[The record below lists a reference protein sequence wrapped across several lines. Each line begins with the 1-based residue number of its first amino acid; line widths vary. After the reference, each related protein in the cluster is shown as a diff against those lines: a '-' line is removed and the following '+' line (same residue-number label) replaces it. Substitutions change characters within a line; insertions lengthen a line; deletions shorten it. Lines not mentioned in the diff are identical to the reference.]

1 MKKQY
6 IEPNVEV
13 HFIALDHALLTTS
26 GVELYQEE
34 ETNPVDEQLSRMLPD
49 EFNM

>member
-6 IEPNVEV
+6 IEPSIDV
-13 HFIALDHALLTTS
+13 HIICMSHALLTTS

-49 EFNM
+49 VFNI